1 MATAN
6 SLLTDACADGIACLT
21 DRDLLIAIAQAI
33 TDSLSMTATELLEAA
48 CVSGIACLDSR
59 NLMVVIAEGT
69 NQNSGGGGGSES
81 GGGGEAGAG
90 SPEGVVTAD
99 PGTTYYNTTDGSFW
113 VKATGSGNTGW
124 IELITS

>member
-6 SLLTDACADGIACLT
+6 DLLTDACDSGIACLT
-21 DRDLLIAIAQAI
+21 DRDLLIAIAQALA
-33 TDSLSMTATELLEAA
+33 DSLSMTATELLEAA
-48 CVSGIACLDSR
+48 CTSGIACLDSR

-99 PGTTYYNTTDGSFW
+99 PGTTYLDTATNSFW
-113 VKATGSGNTGW
+113 AKATGSGSVGW
-124 IELITS
+124 VQLIA